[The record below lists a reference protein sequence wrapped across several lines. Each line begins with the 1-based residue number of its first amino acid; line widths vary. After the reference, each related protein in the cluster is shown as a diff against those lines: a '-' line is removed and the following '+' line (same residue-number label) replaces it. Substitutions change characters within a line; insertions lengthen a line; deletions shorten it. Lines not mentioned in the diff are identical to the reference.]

1 MASFKN
7 PPPRRLRGI
16 VHYLLLLFQP
26 GGGGDD
32 YGSRCSLCRGR
43 LNEVLMRS
51 ISRAVS
57 SFAIVSSVRF
67 SEPLRRRDTYCCVQ
81 PILSASAFC
90 VSPVSCIFSRTRSRS
105 QIRQSSWPSSSA
117 PLRRCFPSSRC
128 WCLMPLYYVDCICH
142 ISSWFISMKLSRS

>member
-32 YGSRCSLCRGR
+32 YGSRCSLCCGR

-90 VSPVSCIFSRTRSRS
+90 VSPVSCIFSRTRSAISCEYLSHWRFL
-105 QIRQSSWPSSSA
+105 IRHSPDA
-117 PLRRCFPSSRC
+117 FHPPR
-128 WCLMPLYYVDCICH
+128 VGV
-142 ISSWFISMKLSRS
+142 